1 VVNQNYDPAWRVGEG
16 SGEVFS
22 EGNLLGVRV
31 PEGRQRLELVYR
43 NYLFYVGAIITFLT
57 GIISLLVWRHERRVR
72 TVQ

>member
-1 VVNQNYDPAWRVGEG
+1 VNQNYDPAWRVGEG

-31 PEGRQRLELVYR
+31 PEGRQRLKLVYR
-43 NYLFYVGAIITFLT
+43 SYLFDVGAIITFLT
-57 GIISLLVWRHERRVR
+57 GILSLLVWRYEHGAR